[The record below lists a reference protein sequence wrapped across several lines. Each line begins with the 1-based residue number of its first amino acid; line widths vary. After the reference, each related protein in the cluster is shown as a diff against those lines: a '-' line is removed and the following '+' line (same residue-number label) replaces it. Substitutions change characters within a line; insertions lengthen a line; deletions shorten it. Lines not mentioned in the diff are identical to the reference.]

1 VGELLADISI
11 VYNTVFN
18 TTVKNVQKASLGIHV
33 HNAVQG
39 VDGLSE
45 LLQEN
50 IANLLEG
57 GVISLSP
64 GESLTNLRFD
74 TNIQDFDMLE
84 TKLYE
89 MMRQLI
95 GITAQGTGEEQPAST
110 SATQASINQQTANTV
125 YDFVRERMHH
135 GIKRLFNNGY
145 ADDIWEEIDENEL
158 TAVVGDPVQLEE
170 MDNFYLDNAM
180 NVWAL
185 EIKKQTGMYPEIEEF
200 TANRE
205 IVKQELQAQGDTRF
219 PAIKKSIAKDMEYL
233 FEFDITDESVD
244 TKGRFDAL
252 LAMKND
258 PLSTKSKAKIENEI
272 LNLQG
277 LNPRQYDKS
286 PEELE
291 REAEALMAERQGQM
305 PQQAPNPLM
314 Q

>member
-1 VGELLADISI
+1 
-11 VYNTVFN
+11 
-18 TTVKNVQKASLGIHV
+18 
-33 HNAVQG
+33 
-39 VDGLSE
+39 
-45 LLQEN
+45 
-50 IANLLEG
+50 
-57 GVISLSP
+57 
-64 GESLTNLRFD
+64 
-74 TNIQDFDMLE
+74 
-84 TKLYE
+84 
-89 MMRQLI
+89 
-95 GITAQGTGEEQPAST
+95 
-110 SATQASINQQTANTV
+110 
-125 YDFVRERMHH
+125 
-135 GIKRLFNNGY
+135 
-145 ADDIWEEIDENEL
+145 
-158 TAVVGDPVQLEE
+158 
-170 MDNFYLDNAM
+170 M